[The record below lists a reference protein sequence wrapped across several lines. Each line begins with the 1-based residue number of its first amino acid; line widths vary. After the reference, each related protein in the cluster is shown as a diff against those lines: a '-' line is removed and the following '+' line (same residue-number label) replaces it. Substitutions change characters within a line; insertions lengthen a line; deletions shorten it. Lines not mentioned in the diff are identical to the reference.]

1 QLNGEYKVKMPTL
14 KPLFDEIN
22 ELSKNFEDIKFV
34 HIPRSD
40 NYRADALVNKA
51 LDEHPSP
58 HYEKP

>member
-1 QLNGEYKVKMPTL
+1 MPTL